1 MTSQP
6 TEETTATPEEQAAKI
21 AGAVQWLAAL
31 LGAEA
36 MPAGYTV
43 AVFHEDG
50 IGTPFEYFEW
60 DGRPIDS
67 DNAALLL
74 ASIQYSI
81 LYHQVAHHAGK
92 ASDEEWA
99 AAIARVTELGDY
111 DGELTAGKMQ
121 EGRDRIQAARSSLP
135 DALRAALAGSLGE
148 DGPAV
153 RVITGP
159 DDLRRA
165 LAELGAPDAIVSL
178 GEDEPETA
186 RGEAISHL

>member
-60 DGRPIDS
+60 DGRPIDG

-121 EGRDRIQAARSSLP
+121 EGRDRIQAAKTGGGPLATLLASGKAPQTIVIRGP
-135 DALRAALAGSLGE
+135 EDMAALRAQLASILG
-148 DGPAV
+148 
-153 RVITGP
+153 
-159 DDLRRA
+159 
-165 LAELGAPDAIVSL
+165 
-178 GEDEPETA
+178 GEDEPEDEQGSI